1 MAATA
6 RRYWAGLP
14 KIIRSLLREVPRLV
28 DKAVPNIDIGNS
40 RLLSPAAVNF
50 IEIRRVRAGLG
61 VGLGGQ
67 TDPDDRTA
75 AAFQCRDRGV
85 DALDVR
91 VLPLFRLKFP
101 RSGGRL
107 ARLCRR
113 QVGMLMLDR
122 LPLQVRRRRRACLL
136 RLCRRGALPPGRP
149 GPLAEWLAAG
159 SFHHSDTTIWVLCSQ
174 KSPLPPPSTSSP
186 DLNPR

>member
-14 KIIRSLLREVPRLV
+14 KAIRSLLREVPRLV

-40 RLLSPAAVNF
+40 RLLSPGAVNF

-61 VGLGGQ
+61 VTLGGQ
-67 TDPDDRTA
+67 TDPDDRNA

-101 RSGGRL
+101 RSVGRL

-113 QVGMLMLDR
+113 QVGMLLLDR
-122 LPLQVRRRRRACLL
+122 LPLQVRRRRWACLL
-136 RLCRRGALPPGRP
+136 WLCRRCVRRRGRRSLLTD
-149 GPLAEWLAAG
+149 GLAIVVSDHHDDELGFLGSDNLAR
-159 SFHHSDTTIWVLCSQ
+159 HL
-174 KSPLPPPSTSSP
+174 
-186 DLNPR
+186 